1 MPWVALHV
9 PMNESFEHNRDKCKT
24 MGTLLPSKNTC
35 GHTNLLVRSFW
46 KDESVAISEEC
57 VKRVSVAKPA
67 LPTEALTVPLWS
79 ADAGQIGS
87 EKLAV
92 SV

>member
-1 MPWVALHV
+1 M
-9 PMNESFEHNRDKCKT
+9 
-24 MGTLLPSKNTC
+24 
-35 GHTNLLVRSFW
+35 
-46 KDESVAISEEC
+46 AISEEC

-79 ADAGQIGS
+79 AEAGQIGS

>member
-1 MPWVALHV
+1 MQDNGNPL
-9 PMNESFEHNRDKCKT
+9 
-24 MGTLLPSKNTC
+24 TLKKHTF

-57 VKRVSVAKPA
+57 VKRVSVAKPV
-67 LPTEALTVPLWS
+67 LPTEALTVLLWS

-87 EKLAV
+87 EKLVV